1 MIEERVWLGSYPE
14 GVPADID
21 ASQYPSLVGL
31 MADSFAKYANRTA
44 YSFMGQDISYAQTD
58 VKSQALAAYFQ
69 SLGLEKGDRV
79 AIMMPNVPQ
88 YPVAVAAILR
98 AGLVVVN
105 VNPLYTPRELEHQL
119 KDSGAKAIV
128 IIENFAVTLQKCI
141 AETQINHVVLCAMGD
156 MLSMPKGAL
165 VNFVVRNVKDLV
177 PDFDLPG
184 AVKFNQALSLGERS
198 TFVKPVVTS
207 DDIAVLQ
214 YTGGTTGMPKGVMY
228 PVKDFTEFFMH
239 GFPSMI
245 GLSPFET
252 ADQMAVTAKQ
262 LFDSNATVVSMSG
275 PPLMHGTGSWL
286 GLMFPHMLGGTSVML
301 ESRGLKPEEVWDA
314 VDQHK
319 IAQLVIVG
327 DAFAKPLLR
336 ALEAE
341 PDRWNTSSLRMM
353 ISSGAMFTTQV
364 KRDLIEH
371 IPELAIADVLGS
383 TEGGMGQS
391 IMTKDTPASETAKF
405 MLLPTSKV
413 LLPDGSREVTPG
425 SGEVGMVAQSGMV
438 PLGYYKDPKKSA
450 GTFKEIDGKRYAFPG
465 DMATVAADG
474 SINLLG
480 RGSNC
485 INTGGEKVFPEE
497 VEEALKLHDAVED
510 ALVFG
515 LDDERF
521 GSRVAGVVSLEKA
534 KSAAAEDIVSAT
546 RAVLASYKLP
556 KKLIVVPKVPRAPNG
571 KADYKAAKQLLVDSR
586 STE

>member
-1 MIEERVWLGSYPE
+1 MLKSHFSAIWESVADAVPEHIALIQGERRITWRDYESRSARLAQGLMEAGLGKHAKVGMYLYNSPEYAETNFAALKIGGVPINVNYRYLDEELFYLLENADVEALVFHRSLGNRVARICHRLPQLKIMISVDDGVPEDDSEEPSAAIPYESLIAKNSGAARITPE
-14 GVPADID
+14 GDEI
-21 ASQYPSLVGL
+21 Y
-31 MADSFAKYANRTA
+31 MF
-44 YSFMGQDISYAQTD
+44 
-58 VKSQALAAYFQ
+58 
-69 SLGLEKGDRV
+69 
-79 AIMMPNVPQ
+79 
-88 YPVAVAAILR
+88 
-98 AGLVVVN
+98 
-105 VNPLYTPRELEHQL
+105 
-119 KDSGAKAIV
+119 
-128 IIENFAVTLQKCI
+128 
-141 AETQINHVVLCAMGD
+141 
-156 MLSMPKGAL
+156 
-165 VNFVVRNVKDLV
+165 
-177 PDFDLPG
+177 
-184 AVKFNQALSLGERS
+184 
-198 TFVKPVVTS
+198 
-207 DDIAVLQ
+207 

-228 PVKDFTEFFMH
+228 PVKDFTEFFMR

-314 VDQHK
+314 IDQHK

-413 LLPDGSREVTPG
+413 LLPDSSREVTPG

-546 RAVLASYKLP
+546 RTVLASYKLP
-556 KKLIVVPKVPRAPNG
+556 KELIVVPKVPRAPNG